1 MDLGVPFLMTIFVFG
16 KDLLTEEET
25 FLHVYESSQW
35 QMFLV
40 SFAWSSVGISLR
52 LQYLE
57 QLPVAESMDHAL
69 LTVSWQLDMVFTC
82 LLISDHLLFAFS
94 GETVPSG
101 KLTVCYGK
109 SPFFMGKTTIN
120 CHVQ

>member
-16 KDLLTEEET
+16 EDLLTEEET

-35 QMFLV
+35 QMLLV

-57 QLPVAESMDHAL
+57 QLPVTESMDHAL
-69 LTVSWQLDMVFTC
+69 LIVSWQLEMVFTC

-94 GETVPSG
+94 GETVCFFFAFFVPRQMDWYDSG
-101 KLTVCYGK
+101 TSVARLC
-109 SPFFMGKTTIN
+109 
-120 CHVQ
+120 

>member
-1 MDLGVPFLMTIFVFG
+1 MDVFKNGGSKATQFCPFAERKYDKPMDLGVPFLMTIFVFG
-16 KDLLTEEET
+16 EDLLTEEET

-57 QLPVAESMDHAL
+57 QLPVTESMDHAL
-69 LTVSWQLDMVFTC
+69 LIVSWQLEMVFTC
-82 LLISDHLLFAFS
+82 LL
-94 GETVPSG
+94 
-101 KLTVCYGK
+101 
-109 SPFFMGKTTIN
+109 
-120 CHVQ
+120 